1 MSDLQAKNKIVFIIG
16 HPRSGTT
23 WLMWLLAQHPAVA
36 SCNHAGFFHALE
48 PLQKWW
54 KAGTKF
60 GKTIHVLTR
69 ADPSQVE
76 PDYER
81 VKLNHLLERDEFAGL
96 LAPAARAVF
105 TRITAAKPGATVAVE
120 QTPEN
125 MLFVELIRKMLPGA
139 YFLHILRDP
148 RAVAASMRKAVRQW
162 AGPDQFPYHP
172 VQITE
177 SWLDYMQRGEALEQ
191 EAEHYCTVRYEDL
204 RSGDS
209 MHLQGIFE
217 WLGLDTSPE
226 LCSRYMEASTIDR
239 MRAEGGLMPKGFFQR
254 GLARGWSSDLKRRD
268 IEVIEYLA
276 GGWMERLGYETSIP
290 RTGGKPRGLAAYER
304 GSRWRSLTRGGF
316 WATLRRL
323 FGGNRVTR
331 TAARWLRTLRRMLSG
346 MDG

>member
-1 MSDLQAKNKIVFIIG
+1 MSSPQAKTRIVFIIG

-48 PLQKWW
+48 PLQTWW

-76 PDYER
+76 ADYQR
-81 VKLNHLLERDEFAGL
+81 VKLNHLLERGEFAAL
-96 LAPAARAVF
+96 LAPAARSVF
-105 TRITAAKPGATVAVE
+105 TRIAAAKPGASVAVE

-125 MLFVELIRKMLPGA
+125 MLFVDLIRQMLPGA
-139 YFLHILRDP
+139 YFLHIIRDP
-148 RAVAASMRKAVRQW
+148 RAVAASMRKAVRLW
-162 AGPDQFPYHP
+162 ASPDQFPYHP
-172 VQITE
+172 AQITE

-191 EAEHYCTVRYEDL
+191 EAQHYRSVRYEDL

-209 MHLQGIFE
+209 THLHGIFE
-217 WLGLDTSPE
+217 WLGLDSSPE
-226 LCSRYMEASTIDR
+226 MCSRYMEASTIER
-239 MRAEGGLMPKGFFQR
+239 MRAEERLMPKGFFQR
-254 GLARGWSSDLKRRD
+254 GQAKGWRSDLKRRD

-276 GGWMERLGYETSIP
+276 AGWMARLGYEASIP
-290 RTGGKPRGLAAYER
+290 QTGGRPHRLAAYER
-304 GSRWRSLTRGGF
+304 WSGWRRFTRGGF
-316 WATLRRL
+316 LATLRRL
-323 FGGNRVTR
+323 LGGSRVTR
-331 TAARWLRTLRRMLSG
+331 TAARWLRTLRRMLTG